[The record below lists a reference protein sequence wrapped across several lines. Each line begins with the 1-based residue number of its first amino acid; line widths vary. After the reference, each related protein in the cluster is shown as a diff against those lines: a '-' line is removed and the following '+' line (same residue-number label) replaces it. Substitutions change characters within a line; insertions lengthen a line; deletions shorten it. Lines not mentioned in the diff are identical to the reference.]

1 MRRMVAI
8 SLACLVWASF
18 GVAHAQ
24 ALKDNLPIGDPV
36 FEGELRPITEPI
48 RLRYVDTPPIE
59 TVFEIVLVFGQGA
72 VLEGAF
78 VRAIY
83 DVTSGATRLNIDIME
98 ARER

>member
-24 ALKDNLPIGDPV
+24 ALKDNLPEGDPV

-48 RLRYVDTPPIE
+48 RLTYVDTPPIE
-59 TVFEIVLVFGQGA
+59 TVLEVVLVYGGA
-72 VLEGAF
+72 PLASPHR
-78 VRAIY
+78 RAIAGAGA
-83 DVTSGATRLNIDIME
+83 DVQ
-98 ARER
+98 ARRFRDYH